1 MRYRGALKIDAGQTQ
16 ADPALADLDLCAGVI
31 SEVEIL
37 FPAGH
42 SGLTYL
48 QIWYLGRQI
57 FPTSPGATFRGDG
70 SVIEFGEQ
78 WVIQEVPHRLQLRGW
93 APDAELPHTIFVGIS
108 VQPLEIEPGLGSVP
122 VGLPEGFE

>member
-1 MRYRGALKIDAGQTQ
+1 MRYRSSVTTAAGQTK
-16 ADPALADLDLCAGVI
+16 ADPALADLAVCAGVI

-42 SGLTYL
+42 AGLTYL

-57 FPTSPGATFRGDG
+57 FPTSEGATFRGDDN
-70 SVIEFGEQ
+70 VIQFTEQ
-78 WVIQEVPHRLQLRGW
+78 WVIQEVPHILTLHAW
-93 APDAELPHTIFVGIS
+93 APDAELIHTIFVEVSIRPFA
-108 VQPLEIEPGLGSVP
+108 VEPGLGSVP